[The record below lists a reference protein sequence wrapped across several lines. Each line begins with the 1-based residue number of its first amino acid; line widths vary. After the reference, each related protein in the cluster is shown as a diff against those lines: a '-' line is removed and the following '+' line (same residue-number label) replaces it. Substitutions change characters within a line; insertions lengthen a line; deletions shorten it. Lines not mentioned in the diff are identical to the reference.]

1 MDWLRWN
8 RRRYDAYAPL
18 YDWVVGR
25 LGFLERGRRRAL
37 EMAQLRAGERVLIVA
52 AGTGLDLPLLPPGV
66 NVVAIDISPA
76 MLERC
81 TARAAAHAMR
91 IQPAL
96 MDAARLGFAPA
107 SFDCV
112 LLHLAIAVVPDPSA
126 TMREVAR
133 VLAPGGRVSVFDKFL
148 PDDAVASPLRRV
160 AGALASIVATNLNRQ
175 LGPLLVEGGL
185 RLRAL
190 EPAGL
195 GGLFVA
201 ARADKTAYSCREP
214 RFDR

>member
-1 MDWLRWN
+1 VDWLRWN
-8 RRRYDAYAPL
+8 RARYDVYAPL
-18 YDWVVGR
+18 YDTFVQR
-25 LGFLERGRRRAL
+25 LGFMERGRRRAL

-52 AGTGLDLPLLPPGV
+52 AGTGLDLPLLPSGV

-76 MLERC
+76 MLTRC

-91 IQPAL
+91 VQPAV
-96 MDAARLGFAPA
+96 MDAARLGFARA

-112 LLHLAIAVVPDPSA
+112 LLHLAIAVVPDPFG

-148 PDDAVASPLRRV
+148 PDGTVASPLRRA
-160 AGALASIVATNLNRQ
+160 AGALARFVATDLNRQ
-175 LGPLLVEGGL
+175 LGPLLATGGL
-185 RLRAL
+185 TLRAL

-195 GGLFVA
+195 GGLFIAACADKA
-201 ARADKTAYSCREP
+201 ARSP
-214 RFDR
+214 GGS

>member
-96 MDAARLGFAPA
+96 MDAARLGF
-107 SFDCV
+107 
-112 LLHLAIAVVPDPSA
+112 
-126 TMREVAR
+126 
-133 VLAPGGRVSVFDKFL
+133 
-148 PDDAVASPLRRV
+148 
-160 AGALASIVATNLNRQ
+160 
-175 LGPLLVEGGL
+175 
-185 RLRAL
+185 
-190 EPAGL
+190 
-195 GGLFVA
+195 
-201 ARADKTAYSCREP
+201 
-214 RFDR
+214 

>member
-8 RRRYDAYAPL
+8 RIRYGAYAPV
-18 YDWVVGR
+18 YDAFVNR

-52 AGTGLDLPLLPPGV
+52 AGTGLDLPHLPHGA
-66 NVVAIDISPA
+66 NIVAIDISPA
-76 MLERC
+76 MLARC
-81 TARAAAHAMR
+81 AARAATCAMR
-91 IQPAL
+91 IHTVV
-96 MDAARLGFAPA
+96 MDAARLSFAPA

-112 LLHLAIAVVPDPSA
+112 LLHLAIAVVPEPRA

-148 PDDAVASPLRRV
+148 PDDAVASPLRRA

-175 LGPLLVEGGL
+175 LGPLLAEGGL
-185 RLRAL
+185 SLRAL
-190 EPAGL
+190 EPVGL

-201 ARADKTAYSCREP
+201 ARADKAAHSCRES